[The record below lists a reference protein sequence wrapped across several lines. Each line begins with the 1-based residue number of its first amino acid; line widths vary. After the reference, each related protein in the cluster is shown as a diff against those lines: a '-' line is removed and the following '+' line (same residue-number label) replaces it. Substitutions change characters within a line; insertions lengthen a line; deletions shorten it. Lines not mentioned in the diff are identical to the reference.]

1 MCDVNPF
8 VPLTSTSL
16 ADIISR
22 SHTAMNFLSSIVWR
36 VSWKVYASH
45 LDTGLHYNPIDVCQ
59 ITNSLLPIQLKFAS
73 IQFQTRIHTLFCG
86 QSDSWLSLIF
96 EANLYKWCTMCDVC
110 HVLGH
115 HGQATCVCVC
125 VCVSSALSLMSPTVS
140 PALHPSLSLFAMC
153 VFVWVI
159 FNQCLAMKH
168 LGRPSKC
175 QQYIWAVC
183 IVCSGPL
190 YNIVVPCIR

>member
-125 VCVSSALSLMSPTVS
+125 VCIFSVESDVSDRLSCSPSVSVSVCYVCLCMSNFQS
-140 PALHPSLSLFAMC
+140 M
-153 VFVWVI
+153 
-159 FNQCLAMKH
+159 
-168 LGRPSKC
+168 LGNEAFRPSVKVSTV
-175 QQYIWAVC
+175 YL
-183 IVCSGPL
+183 SGM
-190 YNIVVPCIR
+190 YSM